1 MGVTMKRLLFLV
13 FVLPALALGASIINS
28 FDAPDTGISSLT
40 WDGVNLW
47 ALDGTTQNV
56 YKLDPTDGDVLSSFY
71 ITDQTPTYNPV
82 PGGMVYLGGSLYVAM
97 HLPST
102 YGNVYKY
109 DTNGTLQ
116 SEFNM
121 YC

>member
-1 MGVTMKRLLFLV
+1 MKRLLVLV
-13 FVLPALALGASIINS
+13 MVLPALALGASIINS

-56 YKLDPTDGDVLSSFY
+56 YQLDPTAGEVLSSFY
-71 ITDQTPTYNPV
+71 ITDLTPSYDAAA
-82 PGGMVYLGGSLYVAM
+82 GGLVYVGGTLYVSM
-97 HLPST
+97 HVSGT
-102 YGNVYKY
+102 YGEVYKF
-109 DTNGTLQ
+109 DTSGTLLGT
-116 SEFNM
+116 FNM